1 MGKKKKKSK
10 TIKEF
15 NEWNEWKIKLAKFY
29 NNFV

>member
-1 MGKKKKKSK
+1 MGKKKKSK